1 MSGCPY
7 RNFDECP
14 QHNKK
19 GGCEFWMSY
28 SSTSGVTEA
37 AMEGCAVVLTPM
49 LLLEQANALG
59 KVAGQVNGV
68 AAEVSAARAEATRD
82 AEAAETSACR
92 LGHRSHRIDRA
103 GLSEHWRF
111 PCVSMLLL
119 CRPTALLE

>member
-68 AAEVSAARAEATRD
+68 AAEVSAGLLYERGSRK
-82 AEAAETSACR
+82 TSACR

>member
-68 AAEVSAARAEATRD
+68 AAEVSAARAEATRG
-82 AEAAETSACR
+82 AEAPRRQLVGLAI
-92 LGHRSHRIDRA
+92 GHIELIEPDYPSIGGSHA
-103 GLSEHWRF
+103 
-111 PCVSMLLL
+111 
-119 CRPTALLE
+119 